1 MYNYV
6 LVMELLKGIY
16 YQQFFCCCFFIF
28 FFCCFFVLFFYFLDL
43 DVYVL
48 YQCSFGI
55 FYAIKVV
62 SFYLYF
68 IYLKNMGKIFHKLLF
83 FEYMIFISIFDIL
96 LLFTEIISKLINSVT
111 DNNCAMMRD
120 DN

>member
-1 MYNYV
+1 MF
-6 LVMELLKGIY
+6 LILMAAIKGEFTINSS
-16 YQQFFCCCFFIF
+16 CCFFF
-28 FFCCFFVLFFYFLDL
+28 FFFFFFFFVVVFFVFFYLFIYLFLDL

-68 IYLKNMGKIFHKLLF
+68 IYLKNMGKIFHVTF
-83 FEYMIFISIFDIL
+83 FEYMIFISKF
-96 LLFTEIISKLINSVT
+96 
-111 DNNCAMMRD
+111 
-120 DN
+120 

>member
-6 LVMELLKGIY
+6 LVMAAIKGE
-16 YQQFFCCCFFIF
+16 FTMNSCCFFIVVF
-28 FFCCFFVLFFYFLDL
+28 LCVCVFLFYLFLDL

-68 IYLKNMGKIFHKLLF
+68 IYLKNMGKN
-83 FEYMIFISIFDIL
+83 IS
-96 LLFTEIISKLINSVT
+96 
-111 DNNCAMMRD
+111 
-120 DN
+120 

>member
-6 LVMELLKGIY
+6 LVMAAIKGKFTINTFFFFFFLFIY
-16 YQQFFCCCFFIF
+16 FFFI
-28 FFCCFFVLFFYFLDL
+28 CLFLDL

-62 SFYLYF
+62 SVYLYF
-68 IYLKNMGKIFHKLLF
+68 IYLKNMGKN
-83 FEYMIFISIFDIL
+83 IS
-96 LLFTEIISKLINSVT
+96 
-111 DNNCAMMRD
+111 
-120 DN
+120 

>member
-6 LVMELLKGIY
+6 LVMAAIKGEFTISS
-16 YQQFFCCCFFIF
+16 CF
-28 FFCCFFVLFFYFLDL
+28 FFVLFIYFSFICLFLDL

-62 SFYLYF
+62 SVYLYF
-68 IYLKNMGKIFHKLLF
+68 IYVKTMEKN
-83 FEYMIFISIFDIL
+83 IS
-96 LLFTEIISKLINSVT
+96 
-111 DNNCAMMRD
+111 
-120 DN
+120 

>member
-6 LVMELLKGIY
+6 LVMSAMKGEFTINS
-16 YQQFFCCCFFIF
+16 CFVVVVFL
-28 FFCCFFVLFFYFLDL
+28 LFFYLFLDI

-48 YQCSFGI
+48 YQCSFEI

-68 IYLKNMGKIFHKLLF
+68 IYLKNIGKNIYMLLV
-83 FEYMIFISIFDIL
+83 FEYMIFISKFCH
-96 LLFTEIISKLINSVT
+96 FTIIR
-111 DNNCAMMRD
+111 DNIKAH
-120 DN
+120 

>member
-6 LVMELLKGIY
+6 LVMAAIKGKFTINSWFFALL
-16 YQQFFCCCFFIF
+16 FFFIIIF
-28 FFCCFFVLFFYFLDL
+28 FIYLFNDL

-48 YQCSFGI
+48 YQYSFGI

-68 IYLKNMGKIFHKLLF
+68 IYLKNMGKN
-83 FEYMIFISIFDIL
+83 IS
-96 LLFTEIISKLINSVT
+96 
-111 DNNCAMMRD
+111 
-120 DN
+120 

>member
-6 LVMELLKGIY
+6 LVMAAIKGE
-16 YQQFFCCCFFIF
+16 FTFNSW
-28 FFCCFFVLFFYFLDL
+28 FFVLLFFLLFFFIYLFLDL
-43 DVYVL
+43 DVCVL

-68 IYLKNMGKIFHKLLF
+68 IYLKNMGKKYFISYFF
-83 FEYMIFISIFDIL
+83 FEYMIFISKF
-96 LLFTEIISKLINSVT
+96 
-111 DNNCAMMRD
+111 
-120 DN
+120 